1 MLLGRNG
8 VTGFKTGHTATA
20 GPCLCMTYNISGYKL
35 AITLLKSRT
44 PEKRWIEVTTLVDW
58 AVNQLDITFQ
68 KFPDKDIHMRNL
80 ANFIN
85 SFE

>member
-58 AVNQLDITFQ
+58 AVNQLDIQIVFQ
-68 KFPDKDIHMRNL
+68 QLSSLFLFLHFL
-80 ANFIN
+80 LQA
-85 SFE
+85 